1 LAATHKD
8 VELICA
14 ALARAS
20 RAENFRRA
28 LSNHH
33 ALEFRVICRNFT
45 IVTLSILLAGA
56 TYAAN
61 PFLDTPDDKPVSANF
76 RGTEWGDAIDEGE
89 IPLTARVVTTRIA
102 KMPWGAIFKIE
113 FVDLKSRAPEP
124 RKIEPEY
131 FIVTGDRIVLLNE
144 ENIPAA
150 VQRISA
156 LDKPPEFQPDEIYG
170 ITSGEFTHQ
179 EGPWR
184 TTIEL
189 KGDRCTYLAN
199 HSSGH
204 FKKVLWKKGAGL
216 VEYSSGYG
224 AMADGY
230 RLKRTAVRTQ

>member
-1 LAATHKD
+1 M
-8 VELICA
+8 
-14 ALARAS
+14 
-20 RAENFRRA
+20 
-28 LSNHH
+28 
-33 ALEFRVICRNFT
+33 ICRNFT
-45 IVTLSILLAGA
+45 IVTLSILLADA

-102 KMPWGAIFKIE
+102 KTSWGAISKIE

-144 ENIPAA
+144 ENIPSAI
-150 VQRISA
+150 QRISA
-156 LDKPPEFQPDEIYG
+156 LDKPPKVEPNEIYG
-170 ITSGEFTHQ
+170 ITTGKFSHE
-179 EGPWR
+179 EGPWK

-189 KGDRCTYLAN
+189 KGDRCTYLSS
-199 HSSGH
+199 HTSSGH
-204 FKKVLWKKGAGL
+204 FKKVVWKKGVGL
-216 VEYSSGYG
+216 VEYAAGRG

-230 RLKRTAVRTQ
+230 RLKRLDSKTP

>member
-14 ALARAS
+14 ALASAS
-20 RAENFRRA
+20 HVENFRRA

-33 ALEFRVICRNFT
+33 ALKFRVNCRNVT

-61 PFLDTPDDKPVSANF
+61 PFLDTPDNEPVSANF
-76 RGTEWGDAIDEGE
+76 RGTEWGDTIDEGE

-113 FVDLKSRAPEP
+113 FTDLKSRAPEP

-144 ENIPAA
+144 ENIPSAI
-150 VQRISA
+150 QRISA
-156 LDKPPEFQPDEIYG
+156 LDKSPEFQPGERYG
-170 ITSGEFTHQ
+170 ITSGKFSHQ
-179 EGPWR
+179 EGLWK

-189 KGDRCTYLAN
+189 KGDRCTYLAS

-204 FKKVLWKKGAGL
+204 FKKVVWKKGVGL
-216 VEYSSGYG
+216 VEYSAGYG

-230 RLKRTAVRTQ
+230 RLKRLDSGTP